1 MGAPIGNTN
10 HTDGRVWRT
19 AIRRALEKKSLADKR
34 DALESIADALLAKA
48 LDGDVS
54 ALRELGDRL
63 DGKANQPITNAEG
76 GPVDISLRVAFGRD

>member
-1 MGAPIGNTN
+1 MGAPVGNTN
-10 HTDGRVWRT
+10 HTDGRVWRA

-54 ALRELGDRL
+54 ALKELGDRL
-63 DGKANQPITNAEG
+63 DGKPNQPITGEDG
-76 GPVDISLRVAFGRD
+76 GPVRHSVKIEFV